1 MIINTI
7 IEKDENGYFD
17 FVPELK
23 GCVSEGETFEEVKSN
38 IKEAIELYLESM
50 SEDELKQLENKDY
63 SITPIEVAV
72 ER

>member
-1 MIINTI
+1 M
-7 IEKDENGYFD
+7 
-17 FVPELK
+17 PELK